1 MYTTAQSYKVTI
13 IKMMMVE
20 VVMVMIIAAFISII
34 TVCYFTSFPFS
45 CNFNISTV
53 VLECILLRKYAINK
67 VFFIIYSLFFFDR
80 TTKTLCC
87 PDRENGLKD
96 YHVHCLCPMLH

>member
-67 VFFIIYSLFFFDR
+67 VLLFILCFSLI
-80 TTKTLCC
+80 
-87 PDRENGLKD
+87 GLLRHSVVLIEK
-96 YHVHCLCPMLH
+96 MG